1 MGEGIVTGRFLSA
14 AASCF
19 FMTVVFFVRF
29 TAVPSYSME
38 VLGTDAAVAGV
49 VAGVFIIGDI
59 AGRIALGNRI
69 WEIGPNRLCAGSMAV
84 GTALSAVCLLT
95 DDMGAICAAGLAQ
108 GFTYG
113 VAELC
118 VFSRIS
124 ADLPPKLRGRGMGYF
139 TLSYSLASAVGPFMS
154 IHMVN
159 AGLYRDVF
167 LIGLAASA
175 LSTVSALGMGKDGGA
190 GIGTSAGPRPTSAVR
205 RALPISVV
213 TFVFLVSYSGVLTFI
228 APYGMEKGLE
238 DYAAA
243 FYIVLSAA
251 TVVSRIAVMRRYDSA
266 GPDRV
271 MVPMLAIHMA
281 GMILLGL
288 TQGGFQMLASAF
300 LVGLALAAVQATSQ
314 AMAVEGLDARGQ
326 SASLA
331 TVQVFIDLSY
341 FVGPAAN
348 GAASAALG
356 YSGCYVAMAGVG
368 AAALLLYVV
377 SCSGGR
383 RRDGSARGR
392 CETFDKDAEPPKN
405 RH

>member
-1 MGEGIVTGRFLSA
+1 MA
-14 AASCF
+14 A
-19 FMTVVFFVRF
+19 
-29 TAVPSYSME
+29 
-38 VLGTDAAVAGV
+38 
-49 VAGVFIIGDI
+49 
-59 AGRIALGNRI
+59 
-69 WEIGPNRLCAGSMAV
+69 

-95 DDMGAICAAGLAQ
+95 DDMGAICVAGLAQ

-124 ADLPPKLRGRGMGYF
+124 ADLPPGLRGRGMGYF

-167 LIGLAASA
+167 LIGLTASA
-175 LSTVSALGMGKDGGA
+175 LSAVSALGMGKDGKT
-190 GIGTSAGPRPTSAVR
+190 GIETSAGPRPTPAVR
-205 RALPISVV
+205 RALPISAV

-251 TVVSRIAVMRRYDSA
+251 TVVSRVAVMRGYDSS

-271 MVPMLAIHMA
+271 MIPMLTIHVA

-288 TQGGFQMLASAF
+288 TQSGIQMMASAF
-300 LVGLALAAVQATSQ
+300 LIGLALASVQATSQ
-314 AMAVEGLDARGQ
+314 AMAVEGLDARSQ

-341 FVGPAAN
+341 FVGPVAN
-348 GAASAALG
+348 GAASSALG
-356 YSGCYVAMAGVG
+356 YSGCYIARAVIG
-368 AAALLLYVV
+368 AAALLLYLIL
-377 SCSGGR
+377 CSKGGR
-383 RRDGSARGR
+383 RFESARGR
-392 CETFDKDAEPPKN
+392 KEIMKN
-405 RH
+405 GAGNGVRTHDLRISLEEV